1 MAYDNSSL
9 TGDEICDYYYDI
21 ENNFMNPPSPTGYFI
36 YTVLGGAFD
45 RIAELV
51 NQFRIDYSILDCNVG
66 KIEINKFPEEPNLTH
81 TYYVPL
87 YDEEGNKYIK
97 YQFVDGVWV
106 ETALHTKVLN
116 SLDTFWGRSYN
127 LERPS
132 ISYTIDG
139 VTFSRAL
146 TDDEYKIYLYL
157 RNHRLLTQK
166 DVLVAFG
173 NCFGDVQ
180 VGQQTIASIRAVNH
194 KMYDNPPFTNETLA
208 AYDPNDTGIV
218 IDTKHTGV
226 DSDPVIDK
234 KTTTSTLTI
243 TIPEGYDENFLTL
256 LAEYASIKGNVL
268 ISMED

>member
-1 MAYDNSSL
+1 M
-9 TGDEICDYYYDI
+9 
-21 ENNFMNPPSPTGYFI
+21 P
-36 YTVLGGAFD
+36 V
-45 RIAELV
+45 
-51 NQFRIDYSILDCNVG
+51 
-66 KIEINKFPEEPNLTH
+66 
-81 TYYVPL
+81 

-106 ETALHTKVLN
+106 ETALHTKILN

-132 ISYTIDG
+132 ISYTLDG

-166 DVLVAFG
+166 DILVAFG
-173 NCFGDVQ
+173 NCFGDVSI
-180 VGQQTIASIRAVNH
+180 GQQTIASIRAVNH

-218 IDTKHTGV
+218 IDTKHTSV

-234 KTTTSTLTI
+234 KTTTSTLAI